1 MIHSCVSQ
9 DQRKTF
15 CFCVC
20 VCDSPTPEAIRA
32 SARTSNLPV
41 DGITPVSVLDPYF
54 YKG

>member
-15 CFCVC
+15 R

-32 SARTSNLPV
+32 SVRTSNLPV